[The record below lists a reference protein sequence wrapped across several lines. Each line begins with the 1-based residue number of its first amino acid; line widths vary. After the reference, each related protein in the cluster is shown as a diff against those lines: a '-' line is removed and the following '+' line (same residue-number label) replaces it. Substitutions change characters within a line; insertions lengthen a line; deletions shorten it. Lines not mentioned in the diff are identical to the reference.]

1 MIMKNSIHKLQTN
14 KHPMNNLTHL
24 LIQLSEINLR
34 YKELSRISGDN
45 FNVFN
50 ILDIQNLEKTHSKV
64 IAELLNPQ
72 GCHDS
77 GDVYLKHFLSV
88 IKVDDFQ
95 TVNVQVEKEKFVGKI
110 SSDEEAGG
118 RIDIVITNNHESNS
132 PIIIENKIYARDG
145 NKQLIRYNN
154 YNKNGKLIYL
164 NLDSSE
170 PSTESLGGLSK
181 SEDITII
188 SYSDHI
194 LRWLDL
200 CKKDSV
206 DKPLIRET
214 INQYINIVK
223 VLTGKSNSTKMENE
237 IVGHLLKNKESVE
250 SAFLVSENINNLKKR
265 IIKDYFIK
273 QMKEIAKEH
282 DYEFDYIEG
291 DCLQKEWTF
300 FFIKPE
306 WKRFKIGFNFDRDNL
321 RDLDY
326 GITVKRDDIS
336 IPDELCQ
343 LKGYLSNK
351 CWMYK
356 RMPKYNIWG
365 KLEFVEIV
373 SGGED
378 LKKYILERVNELMS
392 VAQMENI
399 QM

>member
-1 MIMKNSIHKLQTN
+1 
-14 KHPMNNLTHL
+14 MNNLTHL

-110 SSDEEAGG
+110 SSDEEEGG
-118 RIDIVITNNHESNS
+118 RIDIVITNHDSNN

-145 NKQLIRYNN
+145 NKQLVRYKN
-154 YNKNGKLIYL
+154 YNKNGKLYYL
-164 NLDSSE
+164 NLDSSK
-170 PSTESLGGLSK
+170 PSKESIGELSPK
-181 SEDITII
+181 KDFTII

-223 VLTGKSNSTKMENE
+223 VLTGKSSST
-237 IVGHLLKNKESVE
+237 
-250 SAFLVSENINNLKKR
+250 
-265 IIKDYFIK
+265 
-273 QMKEIAKEH
+273 
-282 DYEFDYIEG
+282 
-291 DCLQKEWTF
+291 
-300 FFIKPE
+300 
-306 WKRFKIGFNFDRDNL
+306 
-321 RDLDY
+321 
-326 GITVKRDDIS
+326 
-336 IPDELCQ
+336 
-343 LKGYLSNK
+343 
-351 CWMYK
+351 
-356 RMPKYNIWG
+356 
-365 KLEFVEIV
+365 
-373 SGGED
+373 
-378 LKKYILERVNELMS
+378 
-392 VAQMENI
+392 
-399 QM
+399 